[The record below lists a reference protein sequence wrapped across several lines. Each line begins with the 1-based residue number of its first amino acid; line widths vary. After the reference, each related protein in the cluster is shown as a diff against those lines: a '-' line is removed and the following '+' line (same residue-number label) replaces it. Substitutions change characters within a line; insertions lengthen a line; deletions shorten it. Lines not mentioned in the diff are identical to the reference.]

1 MNFTQLLSSR
11 KCQWAFPQEWNT
23 PVWETG
29 QGVPPSSSP
38 QHPTAGWELK
48 GPPGHPFPAPLCPT
62 AASAPAAGW
71 GGTPHETPREGQG
84 FGDPPVRF
92 CPPESPREQ
101 LKRSSDGDTKGLS
114 WEALSRCPPGP
125 YPPLRHLS
133 HRPRAPPHSP
143 KSSSPATGGSQH
155 PERGDTGGTHGGP
168 HSRSIPGPV
177 LPLQSRLPCGVPQS
191 PSPVPPING
200 TGVNW
205 EALLGTLGA
214 AGWGQSDS
222 GARGTHDPPKSAW
235 GWSGGSRPG
244 PRPRGGAAAAGGSG
258 ALLSLIHI

>member
-29 QGVPPSSSP
+29 RGCPPPAAPSSP
-38 QHPTAGWELK
+38 QQVGSSRD
-48 GPPGHPFPAPLCPT
+48 PPGHPFPTPLCPT

-101 LKRSSDGDTKGLS
+101 LKRSSDGEMKGLS
-114 WEALSRCPPGP
+114 WEVLSHGPPGP

-133 HRPRAPPHSP
+133 HCPRAPPHSP
-143 KSSSPATGGSQH
+143 KSSSPTDGGSQH
-155 PERGDTGGTHGGP
+155 PEQGDTGGTHGGP
-168 HSRSIPGPV
+168 HSRSIPGFCP
-177 LPLQSRLPCGVPQS
+177 
-191 PSPVPPING
+191 PPIA
-200 TGVNW
+200 V
-205 EALLGTLGA
+205 APRSLPIA
-214 AGWGQSDS
+214 
-222 GARGTHDPPKSAW
+222 PK
-235 GWSGGSRPG
+235 
-244 PRPRGGAAAAGGSG
+244 
-258 ALLSLIHI
+258 